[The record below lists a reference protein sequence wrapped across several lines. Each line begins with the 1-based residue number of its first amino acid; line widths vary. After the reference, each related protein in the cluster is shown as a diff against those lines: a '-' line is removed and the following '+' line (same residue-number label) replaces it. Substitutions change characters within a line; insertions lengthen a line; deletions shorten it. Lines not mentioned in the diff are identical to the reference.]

1 MPNCGG
7 CRSCELACSYH
18 HTGKFGPSASS
29 LIVIDKENLQGFKI
43 ELLENKRDKRYA
55 CDGCKDLD
63 EPLCLEWCK
72 EKDALK
78 KILDGFMETKNK

>member
-1 MPNCGG
+1 M
-7 CRSCELACSYH
+7 
-18 HTGKFGPSASS
+18 
-29 LIVIDKENLQGFKI
+29 
-43 ELLENKRDKRYA
+43 ENKRDKRYV

-78 KILDGFMETKNK
+78 KILDGFMETKKK